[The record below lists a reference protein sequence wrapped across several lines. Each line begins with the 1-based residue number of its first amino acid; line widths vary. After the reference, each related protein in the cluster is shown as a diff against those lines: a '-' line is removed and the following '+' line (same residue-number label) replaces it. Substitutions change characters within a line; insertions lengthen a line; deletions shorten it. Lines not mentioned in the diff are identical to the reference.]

1 MNRKA
6 RSPKHGRPAMSPLLR
21 ALTYSQAA
29 LEPVVEGMLLQSY
42 TALDAFHRGHGSR
55 DLFSTL
61 GRAFLIAEELARLGH
76 EPEALGLIES
86 AHAALMRVNAE
97 EQSDSRWRLNEANYS
112 PLADALAVFDTQ
124 LNAASLIDIA
134 KAEARMLEGLL
145 RSERNIRNVAELV

>member
-6 RSPKHGRPAMSPLLR
+6 RSHTHGRPAMSPLLR

-61 GRAFLIAEELARLGH
+61 GRAFLISEELVRLGH
-76 EPEALGLIES
+76 EPETLALIES
-86 AHAALMRVNAE
+86 AHAALMHLNTAE
-97 EQSDSRWRLNEANYS
+97 QESNRWLLAEPDYS
-112 PLADALAVFDTQ
+112 VLAGALAVFDNQ
-124 LNAASLIDIA
+124 LNAASLSDIA

-145 RSERNIRNVAELV
+145 RSNRKIRNVAELV